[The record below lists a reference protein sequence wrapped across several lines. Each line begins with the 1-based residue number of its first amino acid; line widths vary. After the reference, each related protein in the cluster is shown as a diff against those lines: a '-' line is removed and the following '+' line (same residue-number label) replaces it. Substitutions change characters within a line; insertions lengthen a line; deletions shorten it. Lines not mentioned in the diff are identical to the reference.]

1 MKRVYFGTDGVRGI
15 VPDELDVHLAASIG
29 MAAQTVLGGKQP
41 VVLGG
46 DTRISTDL
54 IKAALASGICACGGD
69 VFDAG
74 ILPTP
79 GISFITRSMGMEFGG
94 MVSAS
99 HNPFEYNGIKFF
111 DSIGRKLPDRLEHEI
126 EKVIESK
133 SFKRAN
139 PEDVGRIYFIEDA
152 AEKYSDYLAENLK
165 NVPHFKLGIDCA
177 NGATGVSAMLLAE
190 KAGLHVEFINT
201 EPDGKNINLNCGAT
215 HPEAIGKFV
224 KEKAL
229 DGGFSL
235 DGDGDRI
242 LVVDSNGNII
252 SGDQIIA
259 FLALYYS
266 KKNML
271 NNNTVVVTVM
281 SNYALELMLEKQ
293 GIKVLR
299 TPVGDRYVSEKMQE
313 TGAVIGGEDSGHIIL
328 FDRTTTGDGLLT
340 AAVLLEAMAETGAT
354 FEDLKVFEP
363 LPQKLV
369 NVKVYDKNILETDE
383 ELRAFIEA
391 KSGELSD
398 RGRILVRPSG
408 TEPLIRIMVEARE
421 EVEAEMVA
429 NEIAAKIREKAG
441 V

>member
-15 VPDELDVHLAASIG
+15 VPDELDVQLAASIG
-29 MAAQTVLGGKQP
+29 MAAQTVLGGKRP

-69 VFDAG
+69 VFDTG

-94 MVSAS
+94 VVSAS

-111 DSIGRKLPDRLEHEI
+111 DSYGRKLPDRLEHEI

-133 SFKRAN
+133 SFKKAN

-165 NVPHFKLGIDCA
+165 IAPQFKLGIDCA

-190 KAGLHVEFINT
+190 KAGLHAEFINT

-229 DGGFSL
+229 DGGLSL
-235 DGDGDRI
+235 DGDGDRL

-281 SNYALELMLEKQ
+281 SNYAFELMLEKQ

-369 NVKVYDKNILETDE
+369 NVKVSDKNILERDE
-383 ELRAFIEA
+383 GLRAFIEA
-391 KSGELSD
+391 KSVELSD